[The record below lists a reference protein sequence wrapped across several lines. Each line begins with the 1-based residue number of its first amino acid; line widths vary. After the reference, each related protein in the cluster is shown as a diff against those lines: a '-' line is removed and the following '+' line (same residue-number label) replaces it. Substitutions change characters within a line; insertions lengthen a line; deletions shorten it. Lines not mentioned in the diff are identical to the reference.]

1 MTRSDPVSDTPVIRL
16 PGSVHLRP
24 EPDGG
29 AQVIDDTT
37 FTAARVNRAAR
48 ILLEAL
54 REPCTEQDLVTT
66 LATAAGCSPAEA
78 ATPVARLLADLT
90 AYGWIEPA

>member
-1 MTRSDPVSDTPVIRL
+1 MSDTPTLRL
-16 PGSVHLRP
+16 PGSLQLRP

-29 AQVIDDTT
+29 AQVIDDTS

-54 REPCTEQDLVTT
+54 REPRTEQEVVTI
-66 LATAAGCSPAEA
+66 LAKAAHCSPAEA
-78 ATPVARLLADLT
+78 AAPVARLLADLT
-90 AYGWIEPA
+90 AYGWIEGS